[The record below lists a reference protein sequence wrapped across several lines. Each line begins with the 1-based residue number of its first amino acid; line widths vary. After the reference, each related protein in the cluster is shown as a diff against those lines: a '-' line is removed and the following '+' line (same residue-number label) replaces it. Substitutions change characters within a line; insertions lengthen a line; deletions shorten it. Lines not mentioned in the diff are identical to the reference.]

1 MKFEALLLDLDGTIL
16 RPDQVISDDVAKAI
30 SSIRERI
37 PVCILTGRELA
48 EVLDYASILGLKT
61 PQACDAGSTIVSASS
76 HKVLWAV
83 SLSTH
88 EVNLILDELK
98 TSKLEFFATR
108 PDGVNTNIDSDS
120 YEKKSNWINS
130 DWDDAKR
137 YGFTRIS
144 ALNLSAQDASALE
157 DRLSCNSNINVAKAF
172 LPYNGLWAVDFTH
185 DNVNK
190 GTAATKIAEFLG
202 QDLGSFVAVGDSYND
217 KPMLDCV
224 GFSVAMGNAP
234 DSMTASVDYI
244 APTVEEDG
252 LAVVINEVVIPGLN

>member
-16 RPDQVISDDVAKAI
+16 RPDQAISDDVAKAI

-48 EVLDYASILGLKT
+48 EVLHYASVLGLKT

-88 EVNLILDELK
+88 EVNLILNELK

-108 PDGVNTNIDSDS
+108 PDGVNTNIDSGS

-137 YGFTRIS
+137 YEFTRIS

-157 DRLSCNSNINVAKAF
+157 DRLSCNS
-172 LPYNGLWAVDFTH
+172 
-185 DNVNK
+185 
-190 GTAATKIAEFLG
+190 
-202 QDLGSFVAVGDSYND
+202 

-252 LAVVINEVVIPGLN
+252 LAVVINEVVIPGLS

>member
-1 MKFEALLLDLDGTIL
+1 MKFEGLLLDLDGTIL
-16 RPDQVISDDVAKAI
+16 RPDQVISDNVAQAI

-83 SLSTH
+83 SLSKH
-88 EVNLILDELK
+88 EVDLILDELK
-98 TSKLEFFATR
+98 TSRLEFFATR
-108 PDGVNTNIDSDS
+108 PDGVNTNINSDS
-120 YEKKSNWINS
+120 YIKKSNWINS

-137 YGFTRIS
+137 YEFTRIS
-144 ALNLSAQDASALE
+144 ALNLSDQDACELE
-157 DRLSCNSNINVAKAF
+157 NRLRNANMNITKAF

-185 DNVNK
+185 ENINK
-190 GTAATKIAEFLG
+190 GTAAAKIAEFLG
-202 QDLGSFVAVGDSYND
+202 QDLASFVAVGDSYND
-217 KPMLDCV
+217 KSMLDCV

-234 DSMTASVDYI
+234 NSMTTSADYI
-244 APTVEEDG
+244 APTVEDDG
-252 LAVVINEVVIPGLN
+252 LATVINEIVIPGLS